1 MSSSGPET
9 ASYHGLWLS
18 CPWEKNG
25 NLTTY
30 LEDEDEDATLTF
42 VRRFEVVSRFFCY
55 MSTHADRNVSWG
67 VSRLAFNIVRV
78 RLGTL
83 DQEL

>member
-1 MSSSGPET
+1 MSSSGLET
-9 ASYHGLWLS
+9 ASYQGLWLS
-18 CPWEKNG
+18 CLWAKTG

-55 MSTHADRNVSWG
+55 MADRSVS
-67 VSRLAFNIVRV
+67 
-78 RLGTL
+78 
-83 DQEL
+83 